1 MPRHT
6 VVAFDVEL
14 NALHRIIAGMGSLA
28 EEQLASAVE
37 ALSVQDEER
46 ASAVVARDVEID
58 QAEQEVEAKV
68 IRLLALRQPMARDLR
83 EVISAMK
90 VANNVERIGDF
101 AGNIAKR
108 TTALRE
114 HAPAGPMK
122 SVLRM
127 AKLAGDMV
135 HDVVGA
141 YVAQD
146 LDKALSV
153 RDRDAEVDALYTSL
167 FRELL
172 TYMMES
178 SQHITPCTHLLF
190 VAKNIERIG
199 DHATNI
205 AETVCFLVQG
215 RVPDEERAKE
225 DMSSFTVM
233 RPPGAEE
240 QEPS

>member
-6 VVAFDVEL
+6 VVAFDAEL
-14 NALHRIIAGMGSLA
+14 DALHRIIAGMGRLA

-37 ALSVQDEER
+37 ALSVQNEER
-46 ASAVVARDVEID
+46 ASAVVARDAEID
-58 QAEQEVEAKV
+58 RAEQEVEAMV
-68 IRLLALRQPMARDLR
+68 IRVLALRQPMARDLR

-90 VANNVERIGDF
+90 VANNIERVGDF
-101 AGNIAKR
+101 ASNIAKR
-108 TTALRE
+108 TMALGR
-114 HAPAGPMK
+114 HSPSGPMK

-127 AKLAGDMV
+127 ARLAGNMV
-135 HDVVGA
+135 HDVVEA
-141 YVAQD
+141 YVDQD

-178 SQHITPCTHLLF
+178 PQHITPCTHLLF

-199 DHATNI
+199 DHATNV
-205 AETVCFLVQG
+205 AETVCFLV
-215 RVPDEERAKE
+215 
-225 DMSSFTVM
+225 
-233 RPPGAEE
+233 
-240 QEPS
+240 

>member
-6 VVAFDVEL
+6 VVAFDAEL

-46 ASAVVARDVEID
+46 ASAVVARDAEID
-58 QAEQEVEAKV
+58 RAEHEVEAKV
-68 IRLLALRQPMARDLR
+68 IRVLALRQPMARDLR
-83 EVISAMK
+83 EVISALK
-90 VANNVERIGDF
+90 VANNIERIGDF

-108 TTALRE
+108 TIALRQ
-114 HAPAGPMK
+114 HSPSGPMK
-122 SVLRM
+122 SVERM
-127 AKLAGDMV
+127 AKLAGAML
-135 HDVVGA
+135 HDVVEA

-146 LDKALSV
+146 LEKALSV

-215 RVPDEERAKE
+215 RLPDEERTKE
-225 DMSSFTVM
+225 DMSSFTVV
-233 RPPGAEE
+233 RPPGSDE

>member
-6 VVAFDVEL
+6 VVAFDAEL
-14 NALHRIIAGMGSLA
+14 NDLHRIIAGMGKLA
-28 EEQLASAVE
+28 EEQLAASVE
-37 ALSVQDEER
+37 ALSAQDGEG
-46 ASAVVARDVEID
+46 ASAVVARDAEID
-58 QAEQEVEAKV
+58 RAEQEVEAKV
-68 IRLLALRQPMARDLR
+68 IRVLALRQPMARDLR
-83 EVISAMK
+83 EVISALK
-90 VANNVERIGDF
+90 VANNLERVGDF

-108 TTALRE
+108 SMGLGQ
-114 HAPAGPMK
+114 HAPSGPMK

-127 AKLAGDMV
+127 AKLAGAMV
-135 HDVVGA
+135 HDVVEA
-141 YVAQD
+141 YVEQD
-146 LDKALSV
+146 LEKAMSV

-178 SQHITPCTHLLF
+178 PLQITPCTHLLF

-205 AETVCFLVQG
+205 AETVCFLVKGQ
-215 RVPDEERAKE
+215 VPEEERVKE
-225 DMSSFTVM
+225 DLSSFTVV
-233 RPPGAEE
+233 RPPGSEE